1 MEYRNHVLYIGNH
14 SAEELAARF
23 GTPLYVYD
31 AAVIR
36 DFPRCTCPTG
46 A

>member
-1 MEYRNHVLYIGNH
+1 MEYRNHVLYIGNL
-14 SAEELAARF
+14 STEELAARF

-36 DFPRCTCPTG
+36 RMWWRRQSTS
-46 A
+46 